1 MNTTVTYSI
10 YDQLVSDYA
19 TRLPQLS
26 ANDTAAQQQ
35 MREQAFDWFKQKGF
49 PTIKHEDWKYTSL
62 VPHLKEAFELP
73 QADAEL
79 SSDVAAAAIKSVQI
93 PGLDAY
99 TVVLLNGKIVP
110 EYSQLPADAKVQ
122 VRALAESREDA
133 VFQQHFGQ
141 YAQSETYHMVA
152 LNTAF
157 ETDGIYI
164 HIAKGAVLDKPLN
177 ILHVFNAEKPL
188 LVQPRHLVVA
198 EERAEIKILEQ
209 YFVPATSATVLTN
222 TVTEVSVARNAIV
235 HRHVIQNTTDNA
247 RIITHTEVAQAGE
260 SLYNDFQFSFPG
272 AKLIRNNLNL
282 ALNAERT
289 ESHFYGL
296 YIAGGN
302 QLVDN
307 HTMVDHKMPNCFSNE
322 HYKGV
327 MLDNA
332 TAVFNGKIFVRQD
345 AQKTNAFQKNNNLLL
360 SPKATINSKPQLE
373 IFADDVK
380 CSHGT
385 TIGQF
390 NKEQLFYLRSRGI
403 GMEDAKN
410 ILVHAFAG
418 DVSSQISIPA
428 VKEYI
433 DQLTEQSLDAG
444 TVII

>member
-1 MNTTVTYSI
+1 MNTTVTYSL

-19 TRLPQLS
+19 SRLPQLS
-26 ANDTAAQQQ
+26 AHDTAAQQTV
-35 MREQAFDWFKQKGF
+35 REQAFDWFKQKGF
-49 PTIKHEDWKYTSL
+49 PTIKQEDWKYTSL
-62 VPHLKEAFELP
+62 VPHLKDGFETP
-73 QADAEL
+73 VSEVEQ
-79 SSDVAAAAIKSVQI
+79 SDIAAAILAVTI

-99 TVVLLNGKIVP
+99 TAVLLNGKLLP
-110 EYSQLPADAKVQ
+110 EYSQLPAEAKVQ
-122 VRALAESREDA
+122 IRSAAESREDA

-141 YAQSETYHMVA
+141 YAKSETYHMVA

-157 ETDGIYI
+157 QTDGLYI
-164 HIAKGAVLDKPLN
+164 HVSKGAALDKPLN
-177 ILHVFNAEKPL
+177 VLQLFSSDKPA
-188 LVQPRHLVVA
+188 LVQPRHLVVV

-209 YFVPATSATVLTN
+209 YFVPANSAAVLIN
-222 TVTEVSVARNAIV
+222 SVTEIAVAENAIA

-247 RIITHTEVAQAGE
+247 RIITHTEVAQAAN

-403 GMEDAKN
+403 GLDEAKN

-418 DVSSQISIPA
+418 DVSSQLSIPA

-444 TVII
+444 AVII